1 MFMTPVLKNA
11 VDCDNGSFE
20 TQHSTFFLNLETSY
34 ELKSEL
40 DIRVGFGFRITK
52 LAISN
57 SF

>member
-1 MFMTPVLKNA
+1 MTPVLKNA